1 MRKLLLAAALML
13 AVVGSFAQDFTI
25 ATYNLRYDN
34 EGDKVKN
41 NAWKDRCPHIVEIIQ
56 KNNLDFFG
64 VQEGLFNQLADLMRA
79 MPAYEYTGLGREG
92 GREGEHSAI
101 FYKRDK
107 FSLLDAGN
115 FWLSQTPEKLS
126 KGWDA
131 KYERLCSW
139 AQLKDKSTGF
149 TFYMFNTH
157 FDHKGKVA
165 RKLSIALIF
174 EQIGK
179 IAGNAPVI
187 LSGDF
192 NMDPIDE
199 AYAEFAKFPKFRSA
213 YDIAESLQNANLASV
228 NTFDSIKHTHER
240 IDHIFFSPDFK
251 VSSYKMEL
259 DTYGDNKFPSDH
271 FPIILNIQVKKNAES
286 TATKNSVENTAAKL
300 YPSFP
305 EDFENAP
312 EKTKYDRAGIKL
324 KTGDW
329 ILDNCVIQN
338 TANDVPSS
346 GAYAARFIKDNTS
359 SAFLQMD
366 FDLPNGASKVTIA
379 YSSYAA
385 KADPLCLWTLEY
397 STDKGKTWQQTGNE
411 VVAENKRSKA
421 IAMFNLNIQGPVRFR
436 INKFGLG
443 SQTIDPSIKNG
454 RLSIDDFAVYKY

>member
-13 AVVGSFAQDFTI
+13 AGVGSFAQDFTI

-34 EGDKVKN
+34 EGDIAKG
-41 NAWKDRCPHIVEIIQ
+41 NAWKDRRSHIVEIIQ
-56 KNNLDFFG
+56 KNNLDFLG
-64 VQEGLFNQLADLMRA
+64 VQEALFNQLADLMRA

-101 FYKRDK
+101 LYKRDK
-107 FSLLDAGN
+107 FALVESGN

-139 AQLKDKSTGF
+139 AELKEKSTGF

-165 RKLSIALIF
+165 RKQSIALIF
-174 EQIGK
+174 DQIEK
-179 IAGNAPVI
+179 IAGNVPVI

-192 NMDPIDE
+192 NMAPIDE
-199 AYAEFAKFPKFRSA
+199 AYAEFAKFPRFKNA
-213 YDIAESLQNANLASV
+213 YDITEDLQNGNIATV
-228 NTFDSIKHTHER
+228 NAFDSIKHTPER
-240 IDHIFFSPDFK
+240 IDHVFFSPDFK
-251 VSSYKMEL
+251 VSSYRLVL
-259 DTYGDNKFPSDH
+259 DTYGNNKFPSDH
-271 FPIILNIQVKKNAES
+271 FPIILNIKVNKAAAISSNNAVN
-286 TATKNSVENTAAKL
+286 NSKL

-312 EKTKYDRAGIKL
+312 EKIKYDRAGIKL
-324 KTGDW
+324 KTGNW

-346 GAYAARFIKDNTS
+346 GTYAARFIKDNTS
-359 SAFLQMD
+359 SAYLQMD
-366 FDLPNGASKVTIA
+366 FDLPNGASKVTVA

-436 INKFGLG
+436 INKLGLG

-454 RLSIDDFAVYKY
+454 RLSIDDFAVYQY